1 MIIKKMAAAVSAMA
15 MSAGILAY
23 FPANSNNA
31 ASAASDYNYG
41 EALQKSMFFYE
52 VQQSGKLPDWNMVPW
67 RADSMVD
74 EDGKETDFVPGGWFD
89 AGDHFK
95 FCLTNAYSASML
107 GWGYIEYKDAV
118 DKAGLGDLYKKN
130 LQWGLDYVMGCDQGG
145 GAVVGTIGDFE
156 GGSTDH
162 NIWCSAE
169 VYLRKHHVNGGDW
182 NRPYDIIKN
191 ASVAGLAAASL
202 AEGYIIFKEEQ
213 PEKAA
218 EYLKHAKDL
227 FEGADKIRANKDIGG
242 MAGMYSTASWIDDC
256 MFAALWLYKA
266 TGDQAYLDKVEKDYI
281 PNFPLEEQSTAK
293 KYTWGLCWDDTSQG
307 AAFLYA
313 QISKDQEWID
323 HCARHIKYWMGED
336 EKKLQS
342 ITPKGLSWLFQW
354 GCLRHATTTA
364 FLAKLG
370 SDTIF
375 KGSDNESKFDK
386 WGDSQMNYCFGDNE
400 MGLSYVLGMG
410 EKSPT
415 AIHHRTTSG
424 VHDDHWNDLG
434 QKSGGDEGWQTEYA
448 HTLYGALIGGP
459 DSKGNYGDYKVA
471 DYQYTEVAI
480 DYNAGYTACLCAMID
495 DYGGTPL
502 ADFPPAEMPKWP
514 EWEVAAIINGTPAA
528 SYTEIKAWAMNHTA
542 WPARVAKDVEYRYF
556 FDVSEVLAAGLTVDD
571 IKVEGKSQ
579 QYTSGE
585 QGYATVSGPYKYEGD
600 ATGNTYYA
608 SIKFEDGRAI
618 QPTGQSEHRDEVQ
631 FRISIP
637 DAVDGKSTAGAWDT
651 SNDWS
656 FLGGLADATDLKKSD
671 SLNEHMPMYVNG
683 ELAWGEEPDG
693 TKFVAKPCAKSGSAS
708 TDPTTTTKPKETT
721 TTTSTA
727 TSTTSKPTETTTTT
741 TATKPAEQTS
751 TTSTTTD
758 NGAAAITTT
767 VSQPGGD
774 KEDTDRVW
782 GDANCDG
789 SVSLADAVLLMQSI
803 ANPSKFSETGSDP
816 NHLTAQGA
824 LNGDVYEN
832 GSGITSQ
839 DALSIQKYKLDI
851 IKKLPESYKK

>member
-1 MIIKKMAAAVSAMA
+1 MKMKKLMAAVSAMA
-15 MSAGILAY
+15 MSASMLTSV
-23 FPANSNNA
+23 PTVDA
-31 ASAASDYNYG
+31 ADGGKYNYA

-52 VQQSGKLPDWNMVPW
+52 VQQSGELPEWNNVPW
-67 RADSMVD
+67 REDSMVD
-74 EDGKETDFVPGGWFD
+74 EDGKETDFVKGGWFD

-107 GWGYIEYKDAV
+107 AWGYIEYKDAV
-118 DKAGLGDLYKKN
+118 DNAGLGELYRNN

-145 GAVVGTIGDFE
+145 GKVVGTIGDFT

-169 VYLRKHHVNGGDW
+169 VYLRKHHLNNGDW
-182 NRPYDIIKN
+182 ERPYDVIEN
-191 ASVAGLAAASL
+191 ASVAGLAAAAL
-202 AEGYIIFKEEQ
+202 AEGYIVFKDDQ
-213 PEKAA
+213 PDKAA

-227 FEGADKIRANKDIGG
+227 FAGADKIRANKDVGG
-242 MAGMYSTASWIDDC
+242 MSGMYNTASWIDDC

-266 TGDQAYLDKVEKDYI
+266 TGDKTYLDKVEKDYI
-281 PNFPLEEQSTAK
+281 PNFPLEEQSTAR

-313 QISKDQEWID
+313 QITKDEEWIA
-323 HCARHIKYWMGED
+323 HCKRHIKYWMGED
-336 EKKLQS
+336 EKKLQA

-375 KGSDNESKFDK
+375 KGSDVESKYDK

-424 VHDDHWNDLG
+424 IHDDHWNDLG
-434 QKSGGDEGWQTEYA
+434 QEKTSEEGWQTEYA

-459 DSKGNYGDYKVA
+459 DSKGDYGNYKVS

-495 DYGGTPL
+495 DYGGKPL
-502 ADFPPAEMPKWP
+502 ADFPVAETPKWD
-514 EWEVAAIINGTPAA
+514 EWEVAAVINGTEGKT
-528 SYTEIKAWAMNHTA
+528 YTEVKAWAMNHTA
-542 WPARVAKDVEYRYF
+542 WPARVAKDIEYHYF
-556 FDVSEVLAAGLTVDD
+556 FDVSEIIDGGLSVDD

-579 QYTSGE
+579 QYGEGE

-600 ATGNTYYA
+600 ATGSTYYA
-608 SIKFEDGRAI
+608 KIKFEDGRAI

-637 DAVDGKSTAGAWDT
+637 DAVDGKSTADAWDAT
-651 SNDWS
+651 NDWS
-656 FLGGLADATDLKKSD
+656 YKGGLDKATDLKKAD
-671 SLNEHMPMYVNG
+671 SLNKHIAMYVDG
-683 ELAWGEEPDG
+683 VLVWGEEPDG
-693 TKFVAKPCAKSGSAS
+693 TVPTKS
-708 TDPTTTTKPKETT
+708 DYVPTREGLTGKTSPTPT

-727 TSTTSKPTETTTTT
+727 KATTTTTTT
-741 TATKPAEQTS
+741 TAT
-751 TTSTTTD
+751 TTATASATTT
-758 NGAAAITTT
+758 ASEAQPTVSSSTSSATT
-767 VSQPGGD
+767 VSTSAGGNT
-774 KEDTDRVW
+774 DTTQVSWNYESDALP
-782 GDANCDG
+782 GDANLDG
-789 SVSLADAVLLMQSI
+789 KVSTADAVAILQSV
-803 ANPSKFSETGSDP
+803 ANKDKF
-816 NHLTAQGA
+816 A
-824 LNGDVYEN
+824 LKERGKVNGDVDGVE
-832 GSGITSQ
+832 GITAN
-839 DALSIQKYKLDI
+839 DALIILKYDAKVID
-851 IKKLPESYKK
+851 KLPHYAGK

>member
-1 MIIKKMAAAVSAMA
+1 MKMKKLMAAVSAMA
-15 MSAGILAY
+15 MSASMLTSV
-23 FPANSNNA
+23 PTVDA
-31 ASAASDYNYG
+31 ADGGKYNYA

-52 VQQSGKLPDWNMVPW
+52 VQQSGELPEWNNVPW
-67 RADSMVD
+67 REDSMVD
-74 EDGKETDFVPGGWFD
+74 EDGKETDFVKGGWFD

-107 GWGYIEYKDAV
+107 AWGYIEYKDAV
-118 DKAGLGDLYKKN
+118 DNAGLGELYRNN

-145 GAVVGTIGDFE
+145 GKVVGTIGDFT

-169 VYLRKHHVNGGDW
+169 VYLRKHHLNNGDW
-182 NRPYDIIKN
+182 ERPYDVIEN
-191 ASVAGLAAASL
+191 ASVAGLAAAAL
-202 AEGYIIFKEEQ
+202 AEGYIVFKDDQ
-213 PEKAA
+213 PDKAA

-227 FEGADKIRANKDIGG
+227 FAGADKIRANKDVGG
-242 MAGMYSTASWIDDC
+242 MSGMYNTASWIDDC

-266 TGDQAYLDKVEKDYI
+266 TGDKTYLDKVEKDYI
-281 PNFPLEEQSTAK
+281 PNFPLEEQSTAR

-313 QISKDQEWID
+313 QITKDEEWIA
-323 HCARHIKYWMGED
+323 HCKRHIKYWMGED
-336 EKKLQS
+336 EKKLQA

-375 KGSDNESKFDK
+375 KGSDVESKYDK

-424 VHDDHWNDLG
+424 IHDDHWNDLG
-434 QKSGGDEGWQTEYA
+434 QEKTSEEGWQTEYA

-459 DSKGNYGDYKVA
+459 DSKGDYGNYKVS

-495 DYGGTPL
+495 DYGGKPL
-502 ADFPPAEMPKWP
+502 ADFPVAETPKWD
-514 EWEVAAIINGTPAA
+514 EWEVAAVINGTEGKT
-528 SYTEIKAWAMNHTA
+528 YTEVKAWAMNHTA
-542 WPARVAKDVEYRYF
+542 WPARVAKDIEYHYF
-556 FDVSEVLAAGLTVDD
+556 FDVSEIIDGGLSVDD

-579 QYTSGE
+579 QYGEGE

-608 SIKFEDGRAI
+608 KIKFEDGRAI

-637 DAVDGKSTAGAWDT
+637 DAVDGKSTADAWDAT
-651 SNDWS
+651 NDWS
-656 FLGGLADATDLKKSD
+656 YKGGLDKATDLKKAD
-671 SLNEHMPMYVNG
+671 SLNKHIAMYVDG
-683 ELAWGEEPDG
+683 VLVWGEEPDG
-693 TKFVAKPCAKSGSAS
+693 TVPTKS
-708 TDPTTTTKPKETT
+708 DYVPTREGLTGKTSPTPT

-727 TSTTSKPTETTTTT
+727 KATTTTTTT
-741 TATKPAEQTS
+741 TAT
-751 TTSTTTD
+751 TTATASATTT
-758 NGAAAITTT
+758 ASEAQPTVSSSTSSATT
-767 VSQPGGD
+767 VSTSAGGNT
-774 KEDTDRVW
+774 DTTQVSWNYESDALP
-782 GDANCDG
+782 GDANLDG
-789 SVSLADAVLLMQSI
+789 KVSTADAVAILQSV
-803 ANPSKFSETGSDP
+803 ANKDKF
-816 NHLTAQGA
+816 A
-824 LNGDVYEN
+824 LKERGKVNGDVDGVE
-832 GSGITSQ
+832 GITAN
-839 DALSIQKYKLDI
+839 DALIILKYDAKVID
-851 IKKLPESYKK
+851 KLPHYAGK

>member
-1 MIIKKMAAAVSAMA
+1 MKMKKLMAAVSAMA
-15 MSAGILAY
+15 MSASMLTSV
-23 FPANSNNA
+23 PTVDA
-31 ASAASDYNYG
+31 ADGGKYNYA

-52 VQQSGKLPDWNMVPW
+52 VQQSGELPEWNNVPW
-67 RADSMVD
+67 REDSMVD
-74 EDGKETDFVPGGWFD
+74 EDGKETDFVKGGWFD

-107 GWGYIEYKDAV
+107 AWGYIEYKDAV
-118 DKAGLGDLYKKN
+118 DNAGLGELYRNN

-145 GAVVGTIGDFE
+145 GKVVGTIGDFT

-169 VYLRKHHVNGGDW
+169 VYLRKHHLNNGDW
-182 NRPYDIIKN
+182 ERPYDVIEN
-191 ASVAGLAAASL
+191 ASVAGLAAAAL
-202 AEGYIIFKEEQ
+202 AEGYIVFKDDQ
-213 PEKAA
+213 PDKAA

-227 FEGADKIRANKDIGG
+227 FAGADKIRANKDVGG
-242 MAGMYSTASWIDDC
+242 MSGMYNTASWIDDC

-266 TGDQAYLDKVEKDYI
+266 TGDKTYLDKVEKDYI
-281 PNFPLEEQSTAK
+281 PNFPLEEQSTAR

-313 QISKDQEWID
+313 QITKDEEWIA
-323 HCARHIKYWMGED
+323 HCKRHIKYWMGED
-336 EKKLQS
+336 EKKLQA

-375 KGSDNESKFDK
+375 KGSDVESKYDK

-424 VHDDHWNDLG
+424 IHDDHWNDLG
-434 QKSGGDEGWQTEYA
+434 QEKTSEEGWQTEYA

-459 DSKGNYGDYKVA
+459 DSKGDYGNYKVS

-495 DYGGTPL
+495 DYGGKPL
-502 ADFPPAEMPKWP
+502 ADFPVAETPKWD
-514 EWEVAAIINGTPAA
+514 EWEVAAVINGTEGKT
-528 SYTEIKAWAMNHTA
+528 YTEVKAWAMNHTA
-542 WPARVAKDVEYRYF
+542 WPARVAKDIEYHYF
-556 FDVSEVLAAGLTVDD
+556 FDVSEIIDGGLSVDD

-579 QYTSGE
+579 QYGEGE

-608 SIKFEDGRAI
+608 KIKFEDGRAI

-637 DAVDGKSTAGAWDT
+637 DAVDGKSTADAWDAT
-651 SNDWS
+651 NDWS
-656 FLGGLADATDLKKSD
+656 YKGGLDKATDLKKAD
-671 SLNEHMPMYVNG
+671 SLNKHIAMYVDG
-683 ELAWGEEPDG
+683 VLVWGEEPDG
-693 TKFVAKPCAKSGSAS
+693 TVPTKS
-708 TDPTTTTKPKETT
+708 DYVPTREGLTGKTSPTPT

-727 TSTTSKPTETTTTT
+727 KATTTTTTT
-741 TATKPAEQTS
+741 TATAS
-751 TTSTTTD
+751 ATTT
-758 NGAAAITTT
+758 ASEAQPTVSSSTSSATT
-767 VSQPGGD
+767 VSTSAGGNT
-774 KEDTDRVW
+774 DTTQVSWNYESDALP
-782 GDANCDG
+782 GDANLDG
-789 SVSLADAVLLMQSI
+789 KVSTADAVAILQSV
-803 ANPSKFSETGSDP
+803 ANKDKF
-816 NHLTAQGA
+816 A
-824 LNGDVYEN
+824 LKERGKVNGDVDGVE
-832 GSGITSQ
+832 GITAN
-839 DALSIQKYKLDI
+839 DALIILKYDAKVID
-851 IKKLPESYKK
+851 KLPHYAGK

>member
-1 MIIKKMAAAVSAMA
+1 MKMKKLMAAVSAMA
-15 MSAGILAY
+15 MSASMLTSV
-23 FPANSNNA
+23 PTVDA
-31 ASAASDYNYG
+31 ADGGKYNYA

-52 VQQSGKLPDWNMVPW
+52 VQQSGELPEWNNVPW
-67 RADSMVD
+67 REDSMVD
-74 EDGKETDFVPGGWFD
+74 EDGKETDFVKGGWFD

-107 GWGYIEYKDAV
+107 AWGYIEYKDAV
-118 DKAGLGDLYKKN
+118 DNAGLGELYRNN

-145 GAVVGTIGDFE
+145 GKVVGTIGDFT

-169 VYLRKHHVNGGDW
+169 VYLRKHHLNNGDW
-182 NRPYDIIKN
+182 ERPYDVIEN
-191 ASVAGLAAASL
+191 ASVAGLAAAAL
-202 AEGYIIFKEEQ
+202 AEGYIVFKDDQ
-213 PEKAA
+213 PDKAA

-227 FEGADKIRANKDIGG
+227 FAGADKIRANKDVGG
-242 MAGMYSTASWIDDC
+242 MSGMYNTASWIDDC

-266 TGDQAYLDKVEKDYI
+266 TGDKTYLDKVEKDYI
-281 PNFPLEEQSTAK
+281 PNFPLEEQSTAR

-313 QISKDQEWID
+313 QITKDEEWIA
-323 HCARHIKYWMGED
+323 HCKRHIKYWMGED
-336 EKKLQS
+336 EKKLQA

-375 KGSDNESKFDK
+375 KGSDVESKYDK

-424 VHDDHWNDLG
+424 IHDDHWNDLG
-434 QKSGGDEGWQTEYA
+434 QEKTSEEGWQTEYA

-459 DSKGNYGDYKVA
+459 DSKGDYGNYKVS

-495 DYGGTPL
+495 DYGGKPL
-502 ADFPPAEMPKWP
+502 ADFPVAETPKWD
-514 EWEVAAIINGTPAA
+514 EWEVAAVINGTEGKT
-528 SYTEIKAWAMNHTA
+528 YTEVKAWAMNHTA
-542 WPARVAKDVEYRYF
+542 WPARVAKDIEYHYF
-556 FDVSEVLAAGLTVDD
+556 FDVSEIINGGLSVDD

-579 QYTSGE
+579 QYGEGE

-608 SIKFEDGRAI
+608 KIKFEDGRAI

-637 DAVDGKSTAGAWDT
+637 DAVDGKSTADAWDAT
-651 SNDWS
+651 NDWS
-656 FLGGLADATDLKKSD
+656 YKGGLDKATDLKKAD
-671 SLNEHMPMYVNG
+671 SLNKHIAMYVDG
-683 ELAWGEEPDG
+683 VLVWGEEPDG
-693 TKFVAKPCAKSGSAS
+693 TVPTKS
-708 TDPTTTTKPKETT
+708 DYVPTREGLTGKTSPTPT

-727 TSTTSKPTETTTTT
+727 KATTTTTTT
-741 TATKPAEQTS
+741 TAT
-751 TTSTTTD
+751 TTATASATTT
-758 NGAAAITTT
+758 ASEAQPT
-767 VSQPGGD
+767 VSSSTSSAATVSTSAGGNT
-774 KEDTDRVW
+774 DTTQVSWDYEGDALP
-782 GDANCDG
+782 GDANLDG
-789 SVSLADAVLLMQSI
+789 KVSTADAVAILQSV
-803 ANPSKFSETGSDP
+803 ANKDKF
-816 NHLTAQGA
+816 A
-824 LNGDVYEN
+824 LKERGKVNGDVDGVE
-832 GSGITSQ
+832 GITAN
-839 DALSIQKYKLDI
+839 DALIILKYDAKVID
-851 IKKLPESYKK
+851 KLPHYAGK

>member
-1 MIIKKMAAAVSAMA
+1 MKMKKLMAAVSAMA
-15 MSAGILAY
+15 MSASMLTSV
-23 FPANSNNA
+23 PTVDA
-31 ASAASDYNYG
+31 ADGGKYNYA

-52 VQQSGKLPDWNMVPW
+52 VQQSGELPEWNNVPW
-67 RADSMVD
+67 REDSMVD
-74 EDGKETDFVPGGWFD
+74 EDGKETDFVKGGWFD

-107 GWGYIEYKDAV
+107 AWGYIEYKDAV
-118 DKAGLGDLYKKN
+118 DNAGLGELYRNN

-145 GAVVGTIGDFE
+145 GKVVGTIGDFT

-169 VYLRKHHVNGGDW
+169 VYLRKHHLNNGDW
-182 NRPYDIIKN
+182 ERPYDVIEN
-191 ASVAGLAAASL
+191 ASVAGLAAAAL
-202 AEGYIIFKEEQ
+202 AEGYIVFKDDQ
-213 PEKAA
+213 PDKAA

-227 FEGADKIRANKDIGG
+227 FAGADKIRSNKDVGG
-242 MAGMYSTASWIDDC
+242 MSGMYNTASWIDDC

-266 TGDQAYLDKVEKDYI
+266 TGDKTYLDKVEKDYI
-281 PNFPLEEQSTAK
+281 PNFPLEEQSTAR

-313 QISKDQEWID
+313 QITKDEEWIA
-323 HCARHIKYWMGED
+323 HCKRHIKYWMGED
-336 EKKLQS
+336 EKKLQA

-375 KGSDNESKFDK
+375 KGSDVESKYDK

-424 VHDDHWNDLG
+424 IHDDHWNDLG
-434 QKSGGDEGWQTEYA
+434 QEKTSEEGWQTEYA

-459 DSKGNYGDYKVA
+459 DSKGDYGNYKVS

-495 DYGGTPL
+495 DYGGKPL
-502 ADFPPAEMPKWP
+502 ADFPVAETPKWD
-514 EWEVAAIINGTPAA
+514 EWEVAAVINGTEGKT
-528 SYTEIKAWAMNHTA
+528 YTEVKAWAMNHTA
-542 WPARVAKDVEYRYF
+542 WPARVAKDIEYHYF
-556 FDVSEVLAAGLTVDD
+556 FDVSEIIDGGLSVDD

-579 QYTSGE
+579 QYGEGE

-608 SIKFEDGRAI
+608 KIKFEDGRAI

-637 DAVDGKSTAGAWDT
+637 DAVDGKSTADAWDAT
-651 SNDWS
+651 NDWS
-656 FLGGLADATDLKKSD
+656 YKGGLDKATDLKKAD
-671 SLNEHMPMYVNG
+671 SLNKHIAMYVDG
-683 ELAWGEEPDG
+683 VLVWGEEPDG
-693 TKFVAKPCAKSGSAS
+693 TVPTKS
-708 TDPTTTTKPKETT
+708 DYVPTREGLTGKTSPTPT

-727 TSTTSKPTETTTTT
+727 KATTTTTTT
-741 TATKPAEQTS
+741 TAT
-751 TTSTTTD
+751 TTATASATTT
-758 NGAAAITTT
+758 ASEAQPTVSSSTSSATT
-767 VSQPGGD
+767 VSTSAGGNT
-774 KEDTDRVW
+774 DTTQVSWNYESDALP
-782 GDANCDG
+782 GDANLDG
-789 SVSLADAVLLMQSI
+789 KVSTADAVAILQSV
-803 ANPSKFSETGSDP
+803 ANKDKF
-816 NHLTAQGA
+816 A
-824 LNGDVYEN
+824 LKERGKVNGDVDGVE
-832 GSGITSQ
+832 GITVN
-839 DALSIQKYKLDI
+839 DALIILKYDAKVID
-851 IKKLPESYKK
+851 KLPHYAGK

>member
-1 MIIKKMAAAVSAMA
+1 MKMKKLMAAVSAMA
-15 MSAGILAY
+15 MSASMLTSV
-23 FPANSNNA
+23 PTVDA
-31 ASAASDYNYG
+31 ADGGKYNYA

-52 VQQSGKLPDWNMVPW
+52 VQQSGELPEWNNVPW
-67 RADSMVD
+67 REDSMVD
-74 EDGKETDFVPGGWFD
+74 EDGKETDFVKGGWFD

-107 GWGYIEYKDAV
+107 AWGYIEYKDAV
-118 DKAGLGDLYKKN
+118 DNAGLGELYRNN

-145 GAVVGTIGDFE
+145 GKVVGTIGDFT

-169 VYLRKHHVNGGDW
+169 VYLRKHHLNNGDW
-182 NRPYDIIKN
+182 ERPYDVIEN
-191 ASVAGLAAASL
+191 ASVAGLAAAAL
-202 AEGYIIFKEEQ
+202 AEGYIVFKDDQ
-213 PEKAA
+213 PDKAA

-227 FEGADKIRANKDIGG
+227 FAGADKIRANKDVGG
-242 MAGMYSTASWIDDC
+242 MSGMYNTASWIDDC

-266 TGDQAYLDKVEKDYI
+266 TGDKTYLDKVEKDYI
-281 PNFPLEEQSTAK
+281 PNFPLEEQSTAR

-313 QISKDQEWID
+313 QITKDEEWIA
-323 HCARHIKYWMGED
+323 HCKRHIKYWMGED
-336 EKKLQS
+336 EKKLQA

-375 KGSDNESKFDK
+375 KGSDVESKYDK

-424 VHDDHWNDLG
+424 IHDDHWNDLG
-434 QKSGGDEGWQTEYA
+434 QEKTSEEGWQTEYA

-459 DSKGNYGDYKVA
+459 DSKGDYGNYKVS

-495 DYGGTPL
+495 DYGGKPL
-502 ADFPPAEMPKWP
+502 ADFPVAETPKWD
-514 EWEVAAIINGTPAA
+514 EWEVAAVINGTEGKT
-528 SYTEIKAWAMNHTA
+528 YTEVKAWAMNHTA
-542 WPARVAKDVEYRYF
+542 WPARVAKDIEYHYF
-556 FDVSEVLAAGLTVDD
+556 FDVSEIINGGLSVDD

-579 QYTSGE
+579 QYGEGE

-608 SIKFEDGRAI
+608 KIKFEDGRAI

-637 DAVDGKSTAGAWDT
+637 DAVDGKSTADAWDAT
-651 SNDWS
+651 NDWS
-656 FLGGLADATDLKKSD
+656 YKGGLDKATDLKKAD
-671 SLNEHMPMYVNG
+671 SLNKHIAMYVDG
-683 ELAWGEEPDG
+683 VLVWGEEPDG
-693 TKFVAKPCAKSGSAS
+693 TVPTKS
-708 TDPTTTTKPKETT
+708 DYVPTREGLTGKTSPTPT

-727 TSTTSKPTETTTTT
+727 KATTTTTTT
-741 TATKPAEQTS
+741 TAT
-751 TTSTTTD
+751 TTATASATTT
-758 NGAAAITTT
+758 ASEAQPT
-767 VSQPGGD
+767 VSSSTSSAATVSTSAGGNT
-774 KEDTDRVW
+774 DTTQASWDYEGDALP
-782 GDANCDG
+782 GDANLDG
-789 SVSLADAVLLMQSI
+789 KVSTADAVAILQSV
-803 ANPSKFSETGSDP
+803 ANKDKF
-816 NHLTAQGA
+816 A
-824 LNGDVYEN
+824 LKERGKVNGDVDGVE
-832 GSGITSQ
+832 GITAN
-839 DALSIQKYKLDI
+839 DALIILKYDAKVID
-851 IKKLPESYKK
+851 KLPHYAGK

>member
-1 MIIKKMAAAVSAMA
+1 MKMKKLMAAVSAMA
-15 MSAGILAY
+15 MSASMLTSV
-23 FPANSNNA
+23 PTVDA
-31 ASAASDYNYG
+31 ADGGKYNYA

-52 VQQSGKLPDWNMVPW
+52 VQQSGELPEWNNVPW
-67 RADSMVD
+67 REDSMVD
-74 EDGKETDFVPGGWFD
+74 EDGKETDFVKGGWFD

-107 GWGYIEYKDAV
+107 AWGYIEYKDAV
-118 DKAGLGDLYKKN
+118 DNAGLGELYRNN

-145 GAVVGTIGDFE
+145 GKVVGTIGDFT

-169 VYLRKHHVNGGDW
+169 VYLRKHHLNNGDW
-182 NRPYDIIKN
+182 ERPYDVIEN
-191 ASVAGLAAASL
+191 ASVAGLAAAAL
-202 AEGYIIFKEEQ
+202 AEGYIVFKDDQ
-213 PEKAA
+213 PDKAA

-227 FEGADKIRANKDIGG
+227 FAGADKIRANKDVGG
-242 MAGMYSTASWIDDC
+242 MSGMYNTASWIDDC

-266 TGDQAYLDKVEKDYI
+266 TGDKTYLDKVEKDYI
-281 PNFPLEEQSTAK
+281 PNFPLEEQSTAR

-313 QISKDQEWID
+313 QITKDEEWIA
-323 HCARHIKYWMGED
+323 HCKRHIKYWMGED
-336 EKKLQS
+336 EKKLQA

-375 KGSDNESKFDK
+375 KGSDVESKYDK

-424 VHDDHWNDLG
+424 IHDDHWNDLG
-434 QKSGGDEGWQTEYA
+434 QEKTSEEGWQTEYA

-459 DSKGNYGDYKVA
+459 DSKGDYGNYKVS

-495 DYGGTPL
+495 DYGGKPL
-502 ADFPPAEMPKWP
+502 ADFPVAETPKWD
-514 EWEVAAIINGTPAA
+514 EWEVAAVINGTEGKT
-528 SYTEIKAWAMNHTA
+528 YTEVKAWAMNHTA
-542 WPARVAKDVEYRYF
+542 WPARVAKDIEYHYF
-556 FDVSEVLAAGLTVDD
+556 FDVSEIIDGGLSVDD

-579 QYTSGE
+579 QYGEGE

-608 SIKFEDGRAI
+608 KIKFEDGRAI

-637 DAVDGKSTAGAWDT
+637 DAVDGKSTADAWDAT
-651 SNDWS
+651 NDWS
-656 FLGGLADATDLKKSD
+656 YKGGLDKATDLKKAD
-671 SLNEHMPMYVNG
+671 SLNKHIAMYVDG
-683 ELAWGEEPDG
+683 VLVWGEEPDG
-693 TKFVAKPCAKSGSAS
+693 TVPTKS
-708 TDPTTTTKPKETT
+708 DYVPTREGLTGKTSPTPT

-727 TSTTSKPTETTTTT
+727 KATTTTTTT
-741 TATKPAEQTS
+741 TAT
-751 TTSTTTD
+751 TTATASATTT
-758 NGAAAITTT
+758 ASEAQPTVSSSTSSATT
-767 VSQPGGD
+767 VSTSAGGNT
-774 KEDTDRVW
+774 DTTQVSWDYEGDALP
-782 GDANCDG
+782 GDANLDG
-789 SVSLADAVLLMQSI
+789 KVSTADAVAILQSV
-803 ANPSKFSETGSDP
+803 ANKDKF
-816 NHLTAQGA
+816 A
-824 LNGDVYEN
+824 LKERGKVNGDVDGVE
-832 GSGITSQ
+832 GITAN
-839 DALSIQKYKLDI
+839 DALIILKYDAKVID
-851 IKKLPESYKK
+851 KLPHYAGK

>member
-1 MIIKKMAAAVSAMA
+1 MKMKKLMAAVSAMA
-15 MSAGILAY
+15 MSASMLTSV
-23 FPANSNNA
+23 PTVDA
-31 ASAASDYNYG
+31 ADGGKYNYA

-52 VQQSGKLPDWNMVPW
+52 VQQSGELPEWNNVPW
-67 RADSMVD
+67 REDSMVD
-74 EDGKETDFVPGGWFD
+74 EDGKETDFVKGGWFD

-107 GWGYIEYKDAV
+107 AWGYIEYKDAV
-118 DKAGLGDLYKKN
+118 DNAGLGELYRNN

-145 GAVVGTIGDFE
+145 GKVVGTIGDFT

-169 VYLRKHHVNGGDW
+169 VYLRKHHLNNGDW
-182 NRPYDIIKN
+182 ERPYDVIEN
-191 ASVAGLAAASL
+191 ASVAGLAAAAL
-202 AEGYIIFKEEQ
+202 AEGYIVFKDDQ
-213 PEKAA
+213 PDKAA

-227 FEGADKIRANKDIGG
+227 FAGADKIRANKDVGG
-242 MAGMYSTASWIDDC
+242 MSGMYNTASWIDDC

-266 TGDQAYLDKVEKDYI
+266 TGDKTYLDKVEKDYI
-281 PNFPLEEQSTAK
+281 PNFPLEEQSTAR

-313 QISKDQEWID
+313 QITKDEEWIA
-323 HCARHIKYWMGED
+323 HCKRHIKYWMGED
-336 EKKLQS
+336 EKKLQA

-375 KGSDNESKFDK
+375 KGSDVESKYDK

-424 VHDDHWNDLG
+424 IHDDHWNDLG
-434 QKSGGDEGWQTEYA
+434 QEKTSEEGWQTEYA

-459 DSKGNYGDYKVA
+459 DSKGDYGNYKVS

-495 DYGGTPL
+495 DYGGKPL
-502 ADFPPAEMPKWP
+502 ADFPVAETPKWD
-514 EWEVAAIINGTPAA
+514 EWEVAAVINGTEGKT
-528 SYTEIKAWAMNHTA
+528 YTEVKAWAMNHTA
-542 WPARVAKDVEYRYF
+542 WPARVAKDIEYHYF
-556 FDVSEVLAAGLTVDD
+556 FDVSEIIDGGLSVDD

-579 QYTSGE
+579 QYGEGE

-608 SIKFEDGRAI
+608 KITFEDGRAI

-637 DAVDGKSTAGAWDT
+637 DAVDGKSTADAWDAT
-651 SNDWS
+651 NDWS
-656 FLGGLADATDLKKSD
+656 YKGGLDKATDLKKAD
-671 SLNEHMPMYVNG
+671 SLNKHIAMYVDG
-683 ELAWGEEPDG
+683 VLVWGEEPDG
-693 TKFVAKPCAKSGSAS
+693 TVPTKS
-708 TDPTTTTKPKETT
+708 DYVPTREGLTGKTSPTPT

-727 TSTTSKPTETTTTT
+727 KATTTTTTT
-741 TATKPAEQTS
+741 TAT
-751 TTSTTTD
+751 TTATASATTT
-758 NGAAAITTT
+758 ASEAQPTVSSSTSSATT
-767 VSQPGGD
+767 VSTSAGGNT
-774 KEDTDRVW
+774 DTTQVSWDYEGDALP
-782 GDANCDG
+782 GDANLDG
-789 SVSLADAVLLMQSI
+789 KVSTADAVAILQSV
-803 ANPSKFSETGSDP
+803 ANKDKF
-816 NHLTAQGA
+816 A
-824 LNGDVYEN
+824 LKERGKVNGDVDGVE
-832 GSGITSQ
+832 GITAN
-839 DALSIQKYKLDI
+839 DALIILKYDAKVID
-851 IKKLPESYKK
+851 KLPHYAGK

>member
-1 MIIKKMAAAVSAMA
+1 MKMKKLMAAVSAMA
-15 MSAGILAY
+15 MSASMLTSV
-23 FPANSNNA
+23 PTVDA
-31 ASAASDYNYG
+31 ADGGKYNYA

-52 VQQSGKLPDWNMVPW
+52 VQQSGELPEWNNVPW
-67 RADSMVD
+67 REDSMVD
-74 EDGKETDFVPGGWFD
+74 EDGKETDFVKGGWFD

-107 GWGYIEYKDAV
+107 AWGYIEYKDAV
-118 DKAGLGDLYKKN
+118 DNAGLGELYKEN

-145 GAVVGTIGDFE
+145 GKVVGTIGDFT

-169 VYLRKHHVNGGDW
+169 VYLRKHHLNNGDW
-182 NRPYDIIKN
+182 ERPYDVIEN
-191 ASVAGLAAASL
+191 ASVAGLAAAAL
-202 AEGYIIFKEEQ
+202 AEGYIVFKDDQ
-213 PEKAA
+213 PDKAA

-227 FEGADKIRANKDIGG
+227 FEGADKIRDNKDVGG
-242 MAGMYSTASWIDDC
+242 MSGMYNTASWIDDC

-266 TGDQAYLDKVEKDYI
+266 TGDKTYLDKVEKDYI
-281 PNFPLEEQSTAK
+281 PNFPLEEQSTAR

-313 QISKDQEWID
+313 QITKDEEWIA
-323 HCARHIKYWMGED
+323 HCKRHIKYWMGED
-336 EKKLQS
+336 EKKLQA
-342 ITPKGLSWLFQW
+342 ITSKGLSWLFQW

-375 KGSDNESKFDK
+375 KGSDVESKYDK

-424 VHDDHWNDLG
+424 IHDDHWNDLG
-434 QKSGGDEGWQTEYA
+434 QEKTSEEGWQTEYA

-459 DSKGNYGDYKVA
+459 DSKGDYGNYKVS

-495 DYGGTPL
+495 DYGGKPL
-502 ADFPPAEMPKWP
+502 ADFPVAETPKWD
-514 EWEVAAIINGTPAA
+514 EWEVAAVINGTEGKT
-528 SYTEIKAWAMNHTA
+528 YTEVKAWAMNHTA
-542 WPARVAKDVEYRYF
+542 WPARVAKDIEYHYF
-556 FDVSEVLAAGLTVDD
+556 FDVSEIIDGGLSVDD

-579 QYTSGE
+579 QYGEGE

-608 SIKFEDGRAI
+608 KIKFEDGRAI

-637 DAVDGKSTAGAWDT
+637 DAVDGKSTADAWDAT
-651 SNDWS
+651 NDWS
-656 FLGGLADATDLKKSD
+656 YKGGLDKATDLKKAD
-671 SLNEHMPMYVNG
+671 SLNKHIAMYVDG
-683 ELAWGEEPDG
+683 VLVWGEEPDG
-693 TKFVAKPCAKSGSAS
+693 TVPTKS
-708 TDPTTTTKPKETT
+708 DYVPTREGLTGKTSPTPT

-727 TSTTSKPTETTTTT
+727 KATTTTTTT
-741 TATKPAEQTS
+741 TAT
-751 TTSTTTD
+751 TTATASATTT
-758 NGAAAITTT
+758 ASEAQPT
-767 VSQPGGD
+767 VSSSTSSAATVSTSAGGNT
-774 KEDTDRVW
+774 DTTQVSWDYESDALP
-782 GDANCDG
+782 GDANLDG
-789 SVSLADAVLLMQSI
+789 KVSTADAVAILQSV
-803 ANPSKFSETGSDP
+803 ANKDKF
-816 NHLTAQGA
+816 A
-824 LNGDVYEN
+824 LKERGKVNGDVDGVE
-832 GSGITSQ
+832 GITAN
-839 DALSIQKYKLDI
+839 DALIILKYDAKVID
-851 IKKLPESYKK
+851 KLPHYAGK

>member
-1 MIIKKMAAAVSAMA
+1 MKMKKLMAAVSAMA
-15 MSAGILAY
+15 MSASMLTSV
-23 FPANSNNA
+23 PTVDA
-31 ASAASDYNYG
+31 ADGGKYNYA

-52 VQQSGKLPDWNMVPW
+52 VQQSGELPEWNNVPW
-67 RADSMVD
+67 REDSMVD
-74 EDGKETDFVPGGWFD
+74 EDGKETDFVKGGWFD

-107 GWGYIEYKDAV
+107 AWGYIEYKDAV
-118 DKAGLGDLYKKN
+118 DNAGLGELYRNN

-145 GAVVGTIGDFE
+145 GKVVGTIGDFT

-169 VYLRKHHVNGGDW
+169 VYLRKHHLNNGDW
-182 NRPYDIIKN
+182 ERPYDVIEN
-191 ASVAGLAAASL
+191 ASVAGLAAAAL
-202 AEGYIIFKEEQ
+202 AEGYIVFKDDQ
-213 PEKAA
+213 PDKAA

-227 FEGADKIRANKDIGG
+227 FAGADKIRANKDVGG
-242 MAGMYSTASWIDDC
+242 MSGMYNTASWIDDC

-266 TGDQAYLDKVEKDYI
+266 TGDKTYLDKVEKDYI
-281 PNFPLEEQSTAK
+281 PNFPLEEQSTAR

-313 QISKDQEWID
+313 QITKDEEWIA
-323 HCARHIKYWMGED
+323 HCKRHIKYWMGED
-336 EKKLQS
+336 EKKLQA

-375 KGSDNESKFDK
+375 KGSDVESKYDK

-424 VHDDHWNDLG
+424 IHDDHWNDLG
-434 QKSGGDEGWQTEYA
+434 QEKTSEEGWQTEYA

-459 DSKGNYGDYKVA
+459 DSKGDYGNYKVS

-495 DYGGTPL
+495 DYGGKPL
-502 ADFPPAEMPKWP
+502 ADFPVAETPKWD
-514 EWEVAAIINGTPAA
+514 EWEVAAVINGTEGKT
-528 SYTEIKAWAMNHTA
+528 YTEVKAWAMNHTA
-542 WPARVAKDVEYRYF
+542 WPARVAKDIEYHYF
-556 FDVSEVLAAGLTVDD
+556 FDVSEIINGGLSVDD

-579 QYTSGE
+579 QYGEGE

-608 SIKFEDGRAI
+608 KIKFEDGRAI

-637 DAVDGKSTAGAWDT
+637 DAVDGKSTADAWDAA
-651 SNDWS
+651 NDWS
-656 FLGGLADATDLKKSD
+656 YKGGLDKATDLKKAD
-671 SLNEHMPMYVNG
+671 SLNKHIAMYVDG
-683 ELAWGEEPDG
+683 VLVWGEEPDG
-693 TKFVAKPCAKSGSAS
+693 TVPTKS
-708 TDPTTTTKPKETT
+708 DYVPTREGLTGKTSPTPT

-727 TSTTSKPTETTTTT
+727 KATTTTTTT
-741 TATKPAEQTS
+741 TAT
-751 TTSTTTD
+751 TTATASATTT
-758 NGAAAITTT
+758 ASEAQPT
-767 VSQPGGD
+767 VSSSTSSAATVSTSAGGNT
-774 KEDTDRVW
+774 DTTQVSWDYEGDALP
-782 GDANCDG
+782 GDANLDG
-789 SVSLADAVLLMQSI
+789 KVSTADAVAILQSV
-803 ANPSKFSETGSDP
+803 ANKDKF
-816 NHLTAQGA
+816 A
-824 LNGDVYEN
+824 LKERGKVNGDVDGVE
-832 GSGITSQ
+832 GITAN
-839 DALSIQKYKLDI
+839 DALIILKYDAKVID
-851 IKKLPESYKK
+851 KLPHYAGK